1 MEQRASGGSRV
12 RSPDDQEERLPST
25 QHSWHVSA
33 PKSKICDPRV
43 SRWEIFAPIPRLG
56 YTLRVAWELGLLGV
70 CSLQRLGSADSELQ
84 PPGTHCSNAALKI
97 AQLTLISD
105 IKQMCLA
112 SVLCHDDFIQTW
124 VRRSHVTKCAWSDV
138 THVVLHVFTRSY
150 KKSFINNLNSICI
163 LASQI
168 KNVNHFCSLKWFTER
183 LHQKT

>member
-1 MEQRASGGSRV
+1 MRDFCSDTKARLHVECCLRARV
-12 RSPDDQEERLPST
+12 TR
-25 QHSWHVSA
+25 
-33 PKSKICDPRV
+33 
-43 SRWEIFAPIPRLG
+43 
-56 YTLRVAWELGLLGV
+56 
-70 CSLQRLGSADSELQ
+70 SLQRLGSADSELQ

-112 SVLCHDDFIQTW
+112 SVLCHDDSIQTW
-124 VRRSHVTKCAWSDV
+124 VRKSHVTKCAWGAV
-138 THVVLHVFTRSY
+138 THVDLHVLIRSY

-183 LHQKT
+183 LHQKTKPPAQFMTWD